1 MPFILPSWAK
11 GHLGMFELL
20 PGLLARAPQ
29 TTEAGDKKFKASL
42 SDLVTGCLKS
52 KGGWA
57 CAAGADVCFA
67 CLRL

>member
-1 MPFILPSWAK
+1 
-11 GHLGMFELL
+11 MFELL
-20 PGLLARAPQ
+20 PGLLSRAPQ